1 MTENNTPD
9 TQTDSLSSEAF
20 LEELL
25 GIIPDEESPVGEER
39 SGFTCLKVLPE
50 DHSFPENSSSRRID
64 RFASVRRLESPV
76 KLHTPRN
83 FATLKAR
90 VLDACPHAPQAVEV
104 LACSDEEW
112 SEWGKVVPMRPVLLV
127 GPPGCGKSTVARLYH
142 EMAGYP
148 VKTINV
154 SGMTDALSLMGVHQS
169 FGEAKPSLVTE
180 WMASTELANPC
191 IILDEIDK
199 TPRGGNHGNVQ
210 DVMLQFLEGMEAGS
224 FNDVYLNLPV
234 NAGYVR
240 WVLTANDLS
249 QVSEPLRSRCRIVQ
263 VDQPGGKDVL
273 HLAHRIMAEIA
284 RERDLLP
291 QWFTLSQEEEELV
304 QRYCTK
310 DLRSMRHYI
319 EVIMKDQM
327 SYWKVA

>member
-112 SEWGKVVPMRPVLLV
+112 SEWGRLFPCVRCFWLGLR
-127 GPPGCGKSTVARLYH
+127 GVAS
-142 EMAGYP
+142 P
-148 VKTINV
+148 QW
-154 SGMTDALSLMGVHQS
+154 QS
-169 FGEAKPSLVTE
+169 FTMKWLATLSKPS
-180 WMASTELANPC
+180 MFRA
-191 IILDEIDK
+191 
-199 TPRGGNHGNVQ
+199 
-210 DVMLQFLEGMEAGS
+210 
-224 FNDVYLNLPV
+224 
-234 NAGYVR
+234 
-240 WVLTANDLS
+240 
-249 QVSEPLRSRCRIVQ
+249 
-263 VDQPGGKDVL
+263 
-273 HLAHRIMAEIA
+273 
-284 RERDLLP
+284 
-291 QWFTLSQEEEELV
+291 
-304 QRYCTK
+304 
-310 DLRSMRHYI
+310 
-319 EVIMKDQM
+319 
-327 SYWKVA
+327 